1 MNRGSGARIHLQL
14 LYKCEPADLYHL
26 YSVGTLGKIIEK
38 GVKIS
43 PRRSWWSRLGL
54 GQKLL
59 KEAGLWWQIIGLK
72 FCGLGV
78 HIALGARLFYAK
90 KPTWLFSLWWNTL
103 WTWILNLRNFK
114 MIFFSKKNQF
124 LSYFFQGGFYRN
136 PNIDCFGVDS
146 HLNNLPIVDHGA
158 PIHIP
163 IFPS

>member
-90 KPTWLFSLWWNTL
+90 NLLDCSAHDE
-103 WTWILNLRNFK
+103 ILSEHEFYISEISK
-114 MIFFSKKNQF
+114 GFFSVKN
-124 LSYFFQGGFYRN
+124 S
-136 PNIDCFGVDS
+136 S
-146 HLNNLPIVDHGA
+146 
-158 PIHIP
+158 
-163 IFPS
+163 